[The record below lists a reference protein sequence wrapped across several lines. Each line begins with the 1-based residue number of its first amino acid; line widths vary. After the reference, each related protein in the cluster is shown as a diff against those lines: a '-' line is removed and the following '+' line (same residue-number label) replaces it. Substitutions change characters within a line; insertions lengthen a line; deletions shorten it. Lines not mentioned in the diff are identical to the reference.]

1 MSCNCLAPDAADNWR
16 ELASAN
22 PRNPLDI
29 IANATLNGNTG
40 LFLNSTTFATPP
52 SIWHAAGSPV
62 ALTANPTDAA
72 LGSDQQIN
80 VANANQWQ
88 FKKPTWNSDT
98 KIAPPLRKLIYLR
111 GGNQWAMSIPLTI
124 GATQT
129 SDIHLAFMEN
139 AATRG
144 DHAGTIPVISWS
156 GSVYTGTLT
165 LLVTLLPTQGD
176 FWMGLRIVDT
186 SSNWSMYDS
195 LWRVIP

>member
-1 MSCNCLAPDAADNWR
+1 MSCNCLSPDAADNWR

-22 PRNPLDI
+22 LRNPLDI

-88 FKKPTWNSDT
+88 FKNPT
-98 KIAPPLRKLIYLR
+98 
-111 GGNQWAMSIPLTI
+111 
-124 GATQT
+124 
-129 SDIHLAFMEN
+129 E
-139 AATRG
+139 
-144 DHAGTIPVISWS
+144 
-156 GSVYTGTLT
+156 
-165 LLVTLLPTQGD
+165 
-176 FWMGLRIVDT
+176 
-186 SSNWSMYDS
+186 
-195 LWRVIP
+195 